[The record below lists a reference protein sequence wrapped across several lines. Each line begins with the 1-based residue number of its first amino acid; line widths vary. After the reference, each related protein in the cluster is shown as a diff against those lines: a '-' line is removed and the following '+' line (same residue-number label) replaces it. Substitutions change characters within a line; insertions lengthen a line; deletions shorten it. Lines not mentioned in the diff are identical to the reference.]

1 MERMNFMTL
10 KDSGLITEAVETK
23 EGKEVAFKG
32 FNQNQNRS
40 QRIGGEIKNEVSDRA
55 VVVFQDAKGL

>member
-40 QRIGGEIKNEVSDRA
+40 
-55 VVVFQDAKGL
+55 

>member
-1 MERMNFMTL
+1 MSRIQKTPKCIERMNFMTL
-10 KDSGLITEAVETK
+10 KDSGLITEDDVETK

-40 QRIGGEIKNEVSDRA
+40 
-55 VVVFQDAKGL
+55 